1 MTKAFRKSVLLV
13 ALAVLLV
20 PGALLAD
27 SFIDF
32 NIQIPTT
39 GVIYFNGGLG
49 TPLNGAHISVKSI
62 TGLGTPANNGQT
74 ITLIGAF
81 LKFQTGGFTG
91 SDSTHWFFD
100 SPGGF
105 LSISATCVDLNADG
119 DVNCDSGD
127 YFPTAPILT
136 GTWTSAEVTQ
146 ETGFLK
152 ITDGL
157 FQDIKDP
164 RILAHYGLIH
174 PLPVN
179 GSLNLSF
186 DAAHNPPNAFR
197 STRVLSGTLANDVA
211 VPEPASL
218 ALLGTGLLGIAGLA
232 RRKFSSAR
240 VSK

>member
-1 MTKAFRKSVLLV
+1 MTTAFRKSVLLV
-13 ALAVLLV
+13 ALAILV
-20 PGALLAD
+20 VPSALLAD
-27 SFIDF
+27 AFLDF

-39 GVIYFNGGLG
+39 GVIYFNGGIG
-49 TPLNGAHISVKSI
+49 TPLNGSHISVKSI
-62 TGLGTPANNGQT
+62 TGISTPANSGQT
-74 ITLIGAF
+74 IKLIGAF
-81 LKFQTGGFTG
+81 LNFKTGGFTG
-91 SDSTHWFFD
+91 SDATHWFFD

-105 LSISATCVDLNADG
+105 VTISATCVDLNADG
-119 DVNCDSGD
+119 DATCDSGD

-136 GTWTSAEVTQ
+136 GTWSSAEVTQ
-146 ETGFLK
+146 ESGFLR

-157 FQDIKDP
+157 FQDTKDA
-164 RILAHYGLIH
+164 RILAHFGIVH

-179 GSLNLSF
+179 GNLNLSF

-197 STRVLSGTLANDVA
+197 STRVLSGTLANDIP

-232 RRKFSSAR
+232 RRKFSSAG